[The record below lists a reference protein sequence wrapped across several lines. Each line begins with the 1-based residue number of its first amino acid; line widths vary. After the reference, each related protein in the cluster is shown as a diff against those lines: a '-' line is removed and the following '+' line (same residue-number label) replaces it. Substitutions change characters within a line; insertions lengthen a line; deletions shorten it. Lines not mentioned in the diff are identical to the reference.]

1 MLQKKT
7 LPIKGGTVLVAM
19 DGAEPPMSSNS
30 ADFSAVEVSVT
41 ETLQSCLHPHPH
53 PIYNPRNFLVDASK
67 TFQRHILVSKD
78 NSHKKE
84 MQDDAT
90 LESPCKI
97 SWTHHMCSPVSCTR
111 WEPSCQDIRSSG
123 QQWRQGHG
131 EYWGCDLRVE
141 GVSTLGAPKS
151 LMCST

>member
-84 MQDDAT
+84 MQHDAT
-90 LESPCKI
+90 LEFPCKI
-97 SWTHHMCSPVSCTR
+97 SWTHHLCPPGFVPVL
-111 WEPSCQDIRSSG
+111 P
-123 QQWRQGHG
+123 HP
-131 EYWGCDLRVE
+131 
-141 GVSTLGAPKS
+141 LGAFVPRHPQQRPTMAS
-151 LMCST
+151 RPWRVLRL

>member
-78 NSHKKE
+78 NSHKKR
-84 MQDDAT
+84 DAT
-90 LESPCKI
+90 
-97 SWTHHMCSPVSCTR
+97 
-111 WEPSCQDIRSSG
+111 
-123 QQWRQGHG
+123 
-131 EYWGCDLRVE
+131 
-141 GVSTLGAPKS
+141 
-151 LMCST
+151 